1 MAALITR
8 GRGGQGGESLPPTL
22 DKRPSGPTV
31 GQPPE
36 GQMWSGQDLQAE
48 QTARKCPQFGFE

>member
-1 MAALITR
+1 ML
-8 GRGGQGGESLPPTL
+8 PTL

-36 GQMWSGQDLQAE
+36 GQMRSGQDLQAE
-48 QTARKCPQFGFE
+48 QTAIKCPQFGFKQLMIELKAENILRVT